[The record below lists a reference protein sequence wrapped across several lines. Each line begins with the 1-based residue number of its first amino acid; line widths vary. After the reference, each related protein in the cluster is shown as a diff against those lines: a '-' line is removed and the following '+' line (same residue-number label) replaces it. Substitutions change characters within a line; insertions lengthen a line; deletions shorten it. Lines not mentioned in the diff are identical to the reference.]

1 MGFVTEIFQKIANAL
16 VMSTEF
22 PKQISD
28 MKADLASLHTDL
40 ETTKGRNAELDAL
53 LHDTRRQR
61 DEAEQALSQ
70 VKNELAVGQK
80 AMDDMSHSLNQ
91 ATDNV
96 AMLQME
102 LTSVRKDRDD
112 YGMKQMEAE
121 ERAKLAE
128 AKLAKLAEALGLP
141 KAEEPKPSFQSSSP
155 TPVPSL
161 PETVQLQAEVKP
173 EPTPPKRVYQGEEAF
188 SNLSYITEKWDS
200 DKLDWYRTA

>member
-1 MGFVTEIFQKIANAL
+1 MNTLNQEADMGYITNVVQRIAEAL

-70 VKNELAVGQK
+70 VKNEIAIGQK
-80 AMDDMSHSLNQ
+80 AYDDMSHSYNQ
-91 ATDNV
+91 ALSNV
-96 AMLQME
+96 TTLQSE
-102 LTSVRKDRDD
+102 LVKVKTERDD

-141 KAEEPKPSFQSSSP
+141 KAE
-155 TPVPSL
+155 
-161 PETVQLQAEVKP
+161 AKP
-173 EPTPPKRVYQGEEAF
+173 EPEPSPVRPQDTVETKAEPTEPKRVYQGDPNF
-188 SNLSYITEKWDS
+188 HDLSYVTEKWDD
-200 DKLDWYRTA
+200 DKLNWYRTA